1 MDFEIVLAFV
11 STDLSPLLPKRL
23 ITGHVLTV
31 GIGVIHGV
39 TGLLVDRIAYRWQHS
54 SISSG
59 DVWSM

>member
-1 MDFEIVLAFV
+1 
-11 STDLSPLLPKRL
+11 LPKRL